1 MKACLLVNVCCN
13 IFYYITPITFFYYIS
28 LGESVP
34 VSKLPI
40 TDATLRMLDLTAV
53 NVQPEV
59 SKHFLFCGTRI
70 VRVRKAKSNGVSD
83 NNDDEGVALALVVR
97 TGKLLR

>member
-1 MKACLLVNVCCN
+1 M
-13 IFYYITPITFFYYIS
+13 FF

-53 NVQPEV
+53 NIRPEV
-59 SKHFLFCGTRI
+59 SKHFLFCGTKI
-70 VRVRKAKSNGVSD
+70 VRVRKAKSNGISD

-97 TGKLLR
+97 TGNCQIVNHFIVHYYTFKLIISFYRIQYD